1 MDKQIAI
8 LSIILLLSAC
18 RSQST
23 AAPTPSPI
31 ATLTPTFTA
40 TPTTQTPTP
49 TPEPS
54 HTPTPAPP
62 PFSTLEVE
70 LDDLEGQQ
78 AGLRAEFS
86 DDIGSLEDATRYW
99 IEVKVDFDS
108 ENEIATIEGLA
119 RIRFIN
125 PSDESLEDIV
135 LMLWPNDLQY
145 QAEMVAGPLLVNDV
159 LVEPVYGEGNLFL
172 QAPLSPELPPG
183 GIADISLPFKI
194 EALGTIGE
202 IGLKRFGISYSIL
215 AAPTFYPLV
224 PRLIDGEWQKDPA
237 PPVGDTTNSDI
248 AFYTFTITSPEELEL
263 VTSGVEISTSPSEH
277 GYQTKT
283 FVSGPMRDIAFVL
296 GPFENITREVDGV
309 LLNGWVLPG
318 HLDDGETMMKAAAQQ
333 FSLFSSLVGP
343 YPYPELD
350 LVDVPAGFGGIEY
363 PGLVF
368 IGTLGE
374 FDVIDPTVHE
384 VAHQWFYGLIG
395 NDQLREP
402 WLDEAV
408 ASYSQV
414 LYYENFVGTGRA
426 SSLLSYNRSQLWN
439 HPDPTLP
446 IGLSVG
452 EYDPPRDYVLF
463 VYSKGA
469 LFIEQLRLELGDEA
483 FAEFLKTYYENYTYG
498 FATSKGFQ
506 DTAETVCSCDLADLF
521 NLWVYAGG
529 ETHIP

>member
-1 MDKQIAI
+1 MDKRFAI
-8 LSIILLLSAC
+8 LPIILLLSAC

-23 AAPTPSPI
+23 AAPTHTPI
-31 ATLTPTFTA
+31 PTLSPTFTA
-40 TPTTQTPTP
+40 IPKTQTPTP
-49 TPEPS
+49 SPEPS

-70 LDDLEGQQ
+70 RDDLEGQQ
-78 AGLRAEFS
+78 AGLLAEFG

-99 IEVKVDFDS
+99 IEVKVDFDP

-125 PSDESLEDIV
+125 PLDESLDDIV

-183 GIADISLPFKI
+183 GTADISLPFTI
-194 EALGTIGE
+194 EASGIIGE
-202 IGLKRFGISYSIL
+202 IGLKRFGISYTIL

-224 PRLIDGEWQKDPA
+224 PRLIDGEWQKEPA

-248 AFYTFTITSPEELEL
+248 AFYTVTITSPEELEL
-263 VTSGVEISTSPSEH
+263 VISGVEISTGPSEH

-318 HLDDGETMMKAAAQQ
+318 RLDDGEIMMKAAAQQ

-350 LVDVPAGFGGIEY
+350 LVDVPGGFGGIEY

-395 NDQLREP
+395 NDQLIEP

-452 EYDPPRDYVLF
+452 EYDPPGDYVLF

-483 FAEFLKTYYENYTYG
+483 FAEFLKTYYEKFRYG
-498 FATSKGFQ
+498 FATSEGFQ
-506 DTAETVCSCDLADLF
+506 NTAETVCSCDLTDLF
-521 NLWVYAGG
+521 NLWVYEGG
-529 ETHIP
+529 ETQIP